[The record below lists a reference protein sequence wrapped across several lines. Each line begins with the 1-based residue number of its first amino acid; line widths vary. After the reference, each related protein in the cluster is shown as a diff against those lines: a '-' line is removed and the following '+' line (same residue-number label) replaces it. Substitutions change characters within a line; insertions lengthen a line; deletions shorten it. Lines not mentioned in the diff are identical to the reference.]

1 MSRYFDPTKETKERL
16 LAIVNGTD
24 KRQRSHMSRILAD
37 RELTKRGFDWCE
49 Q

>member
-1 MSRYFDPTKETKERL
+1 MARYFDPTTETKERL

-37 RELTKRGFDWCE
+37 RELTKRGIDWCSE
-49 Q
+49 